1 MMMNGVWSRPP
12 AGRIMRIG
20 DGDLGEKISE
30 GAGESLFVCKL
41 KNHPGW
47 LYKAYRSPSADDSVA
62 RLDRLIGLPAGMTTP
77 DQAIVDQHTAWPAA
91 RVINAAGRTT
101 GVLLPMAPKSY
112 QFEMAL
118 TGGRSVRKYLE
129 VDHLAQAPARQQQV
143 GLPAQSLADRIS
155 VCASIASTADLLA
168 RFGLVYL
175 DWSYA
180 NIFWCPADHSAYLI
194 DLDGSSFGPRPQI
207 QTPLWE
213 DPQVPLG
220 TTAGNTSDR
229 YRVALL
235 IASCLTGQRV
245 HEAQAARTQL
255 IELRKQSAE
264 VEQLAELLL
273 VALTTNAADRPTIAK
288 MKGALDAVD
297 RAARPAPPTSTRR
310 TGTPR
315 TSSVVDDRG
324 GVSNWKP
331 IGGRSATTAQPT
343 TQPTAKPATQ
353 PTARPTVTP
362 PVSPVTPGPA
372 TVKTGS
378 SPSWQGATVGG
389 GTRSGMTGGVTG
401 RASGNGAGSASG
413 YQARTPASYQSRTP
427 AKPGSNTGAVVA
439 KTAVAIVVLIIII
452 VILANL

>member
-1 MMMNGVWSRPP
+1 
-12 AGRIMRIG
+12 MRIG

-47 LYKAYRSPSADDSVA
+47 LYKAYRSPCADDSVA
-62 RLDRLIGLPAGMTTP
+62 RLDRLIGLPAGMTAP

-91 RVINAAGRTT
+91 RVINVAGRTT
-101 GVLLPMAPKSY
+101 GVLLPMAPKTY

-143 GLPAQSLADRIS
+143 GLPAQTLADRIS
-155 VCASIASTADLLA
+155 VCASIACTADLLA

-180 NIFWCPADHSAYLI
+180 NIFWCPADHTAYLI

-220 TTAGNTSDR
+220 TTAGNSSDR

-273 VALTTNAADRPTIAK
+273 VALTTNAANRPTIAK
-288 MKGALDAVD
+288 MKGALNAVD
-297 RAARPAPPTSTRR
+297 RAARPAKPTSATR
-310 TGTPR
+310 T
-315 TSSVVDDRG
+315 TSVADDRG

-343 TQPTAKPATQ
+343 TQPTAT

-362 PVSPVTPGPA
+362 PASPVTPGPA

-389 GTRSGMTGGVTG
+389 GTRSTVPGGVTG
-401 RASGNGAGSASG
+401 RASGNGAGGSSG
-413 YQARTPASYQSRTP
+413 YQTRTPASYQSRTP
-427 AKPGSNTGAVVA
+427 AKPGSNTAAVVV
-439 KTAVAIVVLIIII
+439 KTAIAIVVLIIFI
-452 VILANL
+452 VILAQL

>member
-12 AGRIMRIG
+12 GGRIMRIG

-62 RLDRLIGLPAGMTTP
+62 RLDRLIGLPAAMTPP

-91 RVINAAGRTT
+91 RVVNAAGRTT
-101 GVLLPMAPKSY
+101 GVLLPMAPAAY

-118 TGGRSVRKYLE
+118 PNGRSLRKYLE
-129 VDHLAQAPARQQQV
+129 VDHLAQAAARQQQV

-155 VCASIASTADLLA
+155 VCASIAATADLLA

-220 TTAGNTSDR
+220 TTAGNSSDR

-255 IELRKQSAE
+255 IELRKQSVE

-273 VALTTNAADRPTIAK
+273 VALTTNAAGRPAIAK

-297 RAARPAPPTSTRR
+297 RAVRPAT
-310 TGTPR
+310 R
-315 TSSVVDDRG
+315 TSATRTSHVMDDRG
-324 GVSNWKP
+324 GVTNWKP
-331 IGGRSATTAQPT
+331 IGGKPATTAQPT
-343 TQPTAKPATQ
+343 THPAGQSTGQ
-353 PTARPTVTP
+353 STGRPTGTP
-362 PVSPVTPGPA
+362 PASPVTPGPA
-372 TVKTGS
+372 TIKTGS
-378 SPSWQGATVGG
+378 SPTWAGASAGR
-389 GTRSGMTGGVTG
+389 GTSSVTS
-401 RASGNGAGSASG
+401 RASANGAGQSSG
-413 YQARTPASYQSRTP
+413 YQPRTPASYQPRTP
-427 AKPGSNTGAVVA
+427 AKPGSNTTAVVI
-439 KTAVAIVVLIIII
+439 KTAVAIVVLVIFC

>member
-12 AGRIMRIG
+12 GDRIMRIG

-41 KNHPGW
+41 KNYPGW
-47 LYKAYRSPSADDSVA
+47 LYKAYRAPSADDSVA
-62 RLDRLIGLPAGMTTP
+62 RLDRLIGLPAAMTPP
-77 DQAIVDQHTAWPAA
+77 DQAIVDNHTAWPAA
-91 RVINAAGRTT
+91 RVVNAAGRTT
-101 GVLLPMAPKSY
+101 GVLLPMAPAAY

-118 TGGRSVRKYLE
+118 PNGRSLRKYLE
-129 VDHLAQAPARQQQV
+129 VDHLAQAAARQQQI
-143 GLPAQSLADRIS
+143 GLPAQSLADRIC
-155 VCASIASTADLLA
+155 VCASIAATADLLA

-180 NIFWCPADHSAYLI
+180 NIFWCPGDHSAYLI

-220 TTAGNTSDR
+220 TTAGNSSDR

-273 VALTTNAADRPTIAK
+273 VALTTNAADRPAIAK
-288 MKGALDAVD
+288 VKGALDAVD
-297 RAARPAPPTSTRR
+297 RAVRPAAQTSATRASATR
-310 TGTPR
+310 ASATR
-315 TSSVVDDRG
+315 TSHVMDDRG

-331 IGGRSATTAQPT
+331 IGGKSATTAQQASPPT
-343 TQPTAKPATQ
+343 GQSTAS
-353 PTARPTVTP
+353 PTVTP
-362 PVSPVTPGPA
+362 PVTAVTPGPA

-378 SPSWQGATVGG
+378 SPSWAGA
-389 GTRSGMTGGVTG
+389 
-401 RASGNGAGSASG
+401 SASG
-413 YQARTPASYQSRTP
+413 GPSGVTSRAGGNGVRQSSGYQSRTPASYQSRTP
-427 AKPGSNTGAVVA
+427 AKPGSNTASVVV
-439 KTAVAIVVLIIII
+439 KTAIAIVALIIFC
-452 VILANL
+452 VILASL